1 MAQRSYVRGWV
12 STKAITVNYADDKV
26 LIDDSE
32 GHPTT
37 TLLRKLQKAFG
48 KAQSYFFIFLS
59 VIIDLL
65 HFKQQPLK
73 MLLGH
78 KKRVENIGAHIY
90 VIPSFLNYLLEYE
103 LYGDYSKYIERIEIK
118 ENHIPKRWK
127 GYRLRTGWRAAF
139 YFRRIPRKGYMLL
152 RYI

>member
-1 MAQRSYVRGWV
+1 MPRRSYVQGWA
-12 STKAITVNYADDKV
+12 SIKPITVSYADNKV
-26 LIDDSE
+26 LIDDKE

-37 TLLRKLQKAFG
+37 TPLRKLQKAFA
-48 KAQSYFFIFLS
+48 KIQSYFFIFLS
-59 VIIDLL
+59 VIINLIHL
-65 HFKQQPLK
+65 NQQPLK
-73 MLLGH
+73 ALLGH

-118 ENHIPKRWK
+118 ENHIPQRWK
-127 GYRLRTGWRAAF
+127 GYRLRTGWRATF
-139 YFRRIPRKGYMLL
+139 YFKEIPRKGYMLL